1 MPPKRSRRPVLSTT
15 SPPPEIDQPSKRQKK
30 GSQSQS
36 LSIDYDLL
44 ADAILKKQN
53 QFNPNSSIV
62 HHNVAPPDT
71 EEISTSSVV
80 PSGNACQQ
88 NQPSAALSQI
98 DSIPASQT
106 VSLHVSPDPNQQPC
120 PQPSLEPDTLS
131 VPAVLNSLFGGSAN
145 SCTMAEQNT
154 SANSSQPTSHLS
166 TTALA
171 LLRSSLSESTTAS
184 YKRSWMLFQQF
195 CLQGNVSNQL
205 PISEI
210 TLCNFIAH
218 LFAQNYSPSSIA
230 SMVSAISYVHQ
241 IFNILDH
248 SQ

>member
-30 GSQSQS
+30 GSQS

-131 VPAVLNSLFGGSAN
+131 VPAVLNSLFGGESATN
-145 SCTMAEQNT
+145 HDP
-154 SANSSQPTSHLS
+154 QPLN
-166 TTALA
+166 
-171 LLRSSLSESTTAS
+171 
-184 YKRSWMLFQQF
+184 F
-195 CLQGNVSNQL
+195 SNNIPL
-205 PISEI
+205 GA
-210 TLCNFIAH
+210 T
-218 LFAQNYSPSSIA
+218 
-230 SMVSAISYVHQ
+230 VSAKLKQ
-241 IFNILDH
+241 KNLGQLIF
-248 SQ
+248 